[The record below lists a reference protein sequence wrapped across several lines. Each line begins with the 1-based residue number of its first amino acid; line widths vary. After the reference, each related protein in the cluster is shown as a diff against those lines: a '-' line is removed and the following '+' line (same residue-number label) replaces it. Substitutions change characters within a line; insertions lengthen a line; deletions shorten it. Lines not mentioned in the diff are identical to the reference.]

1 MTGMDTEWII
11 NVLRDLQDFADE
23 NGLTASATALDAAG
37 IVITQ
42 ELQKRRVEAW
52 ALSGADIAP
61 RTSQSAPA
69 SGDWPRNWDELNRT
83 PDFTVIPKAE
93 RQRNALSTEPAV
105 RPARFRRNEARSEH
119 PTGAIGANGATPPV
133 RLISS
138 NGITLA

>member
-52 ALSGADIAP
+52 ALSGAEGAP
-61 RTSQSAPA
+61 RAGQGAPA
-69 SGDWPRNWDELNRT
+69 ATDWPRNWDELNRS

-93 RQRNALSTEPAV
+93 RLRTPRPADPAA
-105 RPARFRRNEARSEH
+105 RPARFRRNDVRSEH

-133 RLISS
+133 RLITS
-138 NGITLA
+138 NGVTLS